1 MGISERKEREKQ
13 AVRLRILD
21 AARDLFI
28 RDGYEAVTMRRI
40 ADAIEYSPT
49 TIYLHFKDKDS
60 LVRELCQLDFAM
72 FGAAFRQAGDEPD
85 PIERIRKAGQAYVAF
100 GLSHPNHYRLLFM
113 TPSQIPVEEKQDF
126 HQNNPEIDAYAFLH
140 SAVEEAL
147 QKGRFRKELK
157 SADLISQI
165 LWTGVHGVVSLHI
178 TMGVHGFPGWCPI
191 DEIASA
197 AIDNQLLGLSRRK
210 G

>member
-49 TIYLHFKDKDS
+49 TIYLHFKDKDA
-60 LVRELCQLDFAM
+60 LIRELCQLDFGM
-72 FGAAFRQAGDEPD
+72 FSAAFRQAGEEPD
-85 PIERIRKAGQAYVAF
+85 PIERIRKAGRAYITF
-100 GLSHPNHYRLLFM
+100 GLEHPNHYRLLFM
-113 TPSQIPVEEKQDF
+113 TPAEITPEEKQELHKNEPDK
-126 HQNNPEIDAYAFLH
+126 DAYAFLRA
-140 SAVEEAL
+140 AVEEAL
-147 QKGRFRKELK
+147 ASGRFRKEVTD
-157 SADLISQI
+157 ADLIAQV
-165 LWTGVHGVVSLHI
+165 LWSGVHGVVSLHI
-178 TMGVHGFPGWCPI
+178 TVGVNGFPGWRPVE
-191 DEIASA
+191 EIASA
-197 AIDNQLLGLSRRK
+197 VIDNQLLGLTGGR